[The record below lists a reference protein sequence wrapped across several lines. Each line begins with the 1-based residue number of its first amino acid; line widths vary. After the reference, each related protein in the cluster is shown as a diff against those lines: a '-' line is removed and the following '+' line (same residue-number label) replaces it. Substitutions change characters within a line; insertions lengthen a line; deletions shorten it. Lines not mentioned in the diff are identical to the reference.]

1 MTIEEVKELA
11 LRMMIEEHLYKY
23 GDSDDFNYSGYQYHI
38 ERVKGGFELSTI
50 LTNGKVSPQIFP
62 TLGRLFGYFF
72 RIKFIKY

>member
-1 MTIEEVKELA
+1 MTIEEVKALA
-11 LRMMIEEHLYKY
+11 LRMMVEEHLYKY
-23 GDSDDFNYSGYQYHI
+23 GESDSFYYGGYQYCI

-50 LTNGKVSPQIFP
+50 LTSGKVSPQIFP